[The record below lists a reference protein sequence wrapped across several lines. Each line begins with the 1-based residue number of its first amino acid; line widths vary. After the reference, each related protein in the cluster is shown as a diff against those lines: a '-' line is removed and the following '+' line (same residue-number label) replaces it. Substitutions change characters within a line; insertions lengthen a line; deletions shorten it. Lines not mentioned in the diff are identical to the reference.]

1 MIPADRQD
9 FFLLSMT
16 GFMMD
21 DLKNFCCQNPNCSDY
36 GLRNLPNLRVCFRY
50 GPDKQRRMLACRTCQ
65 KRFSERKG
73 TPLFNCQLP
82 DEKAFSVFQHLQESC
97 GVRQTARLVGVNRN
111 TVIRLALLA
120 GQHANNSH
128 DDLVAFSPQTREVQ
142 FDEKGSFVG
151 KKEKH
156 CDPNEPADQQQG
168 DHWDH
173 VAFDPEHWSVK

>member
-1 MIPADRQD
+1 MMSLSNVTPVLPGFEPCQFLGGVLSALPSLQLFSMMIPADRQD

-36 GLRNLPNLRVCFRY
+36 GRRNLPNLRVCFRY
-50 GPDKQRRMLACRTCQ
+50 GPDKQRRMLTCRTCQ

-128 DDLVAFSPQTREVQ
+128 ADLVAFSP
-142 FDEKGSFVG
+142 SN
-151 KKEKH
+151 
-156 CDPNEPADQQQG
+156 P
-168 DHWDH
+168 
-173 VAFDPEHWSVK
+173 